1 MRDILDILFPI
12 LTFGLFFAGIAAK
25 ARKKLSGDTGSAVS
39 HSGSAVSHSGLAP
52 ESPESPTRRDVP
64 LNIHSGQAK
73 RESEPIPEE
82 GARAI
87 EHRSGS
93 PTRRN
98 VSPVA
103 GEKKPAPAESIPAPQ
118 RPRALRDLSE
128 AEKLIVYSEIMHP
141 KFEEN

>member
-39 HSGSAVSHSGLAP
+39 HSGLDP
-52 ESPESPTRRDVP
+52 ESPARRDVP

-103 GEKKPAPAESIPAPQ
+103 GEKKPASAESIPAPQ

>member
-25 ARKKLSGDTGSAVS
+25 ARKKLSGDTGST
-39 HSGSAVSHSGLAP
+39 VSHSGLAP
-52 ESPESPTRRDVP
+52 ESPEAPARRDVP

>member
-25 ARKKLSGDTGSAVS
+25 ARKKLSGDTGST
-39 HSGSAVSHSGLAP
+39 VSHSGLAP
-52 ESPESPTRRDVP
+52 ESPEAPARRDVP
-64 LNIHSGQAK
+64 PQRPRTL
-73 RESEPIPEE
+73 ESVPEE

-103 GEKKPAPAESIPAPQ
+103 GEKMPAPAESIPAPQ